1 MTDKL
6 TLVLVVGLPG
16 AGKSTLAAEISRA
29 LGWPAIDKD
38 TLKSTLLEEGMTNEV
53 ASGVAYQ
60 LMYALGRDLLVQQK
74 ISVIFDSP
82 DPYLHKIDELLRA
95 TQADLKII
103 LCLAEREVRN
113 QRVAE
118 RTRKLS
124 QPVGVSTT
132 EGDGRQRYSHLPPG
146 TLMVQTT
153 QPLAEIVKQAL
164 DYLQSTA

>member
-1 MTDKL
+1 VTEKL

-38 TLKSTLLEEGMTNEV
+38 TIKSTLLEAGMTNET
-53 ASGVAYQ
+53 AGSTAYQ
-60 LMYALGRDLLVQQK
+60 MMYEIGRDLLVHQK

-82 DPYLHKIDELLRA
+82 DPYLHKIDELLRGTHA
-95 TQADLKII
+95 ELKII
-103 LCLAEREVRN
+103 LCLAEREIRN

-132 EGDGRQRYSHLPPG
+132 VGDGRQRYTHLPPD

-153 QPLAEIVKQAL
+153 QPLEHIVKQAL
-164 DYLQSTA
+164 DYLQLRE

>member
-1 MTDKL
+1 MTEKL

-38 TLKSTLLEEGMTNEV
+38 TLKSALLEGGVTAEV
-53 ASGVAYQ
+53 ANGVAYD

-82 DPYLHKIDELLRA
+82 DPYLHKIDELLRG

-118 RTRKLS
+118 RPRRLS

-132 EGDGRQRYSHLPPG
+132 VGDGRQRYTHLPPH

-153 QPLAEIVKQAL
+153 QPLEEIVKHAL
-164 DYLQSTA
+164 DYLRSTE